1 MRGGYA
7 NRLIERKISL
17 STEANAYSKEGLS
30 PEFKR
35 TMLSNGL
42 E

>member
-1 MRGGYA
+1 MRGEA
-7 NRLIERKISL
+7 NRLIERRISL
-17 STEANAYSKEGLS
+17 GTEANAYSKEGLS

-35 TMLSNGL
+35 AVLSNGL